1 MTVHMGGAEGAT
13 PRVAALTVYPLKSAA
28 GIAVDQLTLDDRGA
42 TGDRRWLLV
51 DGTGTAI
58 TARTC
63 HALLHV
69 TPRFATS
76 DRNGALLLDA
86 PRHTTFTA
94 VVPGA
99 DAQLR
104 TVQVWDDA
112 VGALDA
118 GDDAAEWCSD
128 AIGHACRLVYLDDD
142 AQRPLQQKY
151 AGPLPHE
158 SRRVA
163 FTDGAPLL
171 LLGLPAVRALN
182 DRLVAQGHTGMMD
195 RRRFR
200 ANVWLEHLEPHAEDQ
215 WSAVTIGDVPLGVG
229 SLCTRCVLT
238 TVDPG
243 SLEQGTEPLRSFNGY
258 RRTDDGVVFG
268 VNATH
273 ARTGTVRVGDTV
285 TVHARKPS

>member
-1 MTVHMGGAEGAT
+1 MTVHTDTAGREM

-28 GIAVDQLTLDDRGA
+28 GIAVEQLTLDDRGA
-42 TGDRRWLLV
+42 MGDRRWLLV
-51 DGTGTAI
+51 DGEGMAI

-69 TPRFATS
+69 VPRFATG

-86 PRHTTFTA
+86 PRHPTFTA

-99 DAQLR
+99 DAPQR

-112 VGALDA
+112 VAALDA
-118 GDDAAEWCSD
+118 GDEAADWCSD
-128 AIGHACRLVYLDDD
+128 AIGRACRLVYLDDES
-142 AQRPLQQKY
+142 QRPLRPKY
-151 AGPLPHE
+151 AGPLPYDA
-158 SRRVA
+158 RRVA

-171 LLGLPAVRALN
+171 LLGYPSVDALN
-182 DRLVAQGHTGMMD
+182 ARLVEQGHGETMD

-200 ANVWLEHLEPHAEDQ
+200 ANVWLDRLAPHGEDQ
-215 WSAVTIGDVPLGVG
+215 WSAVTIGDVPVGVG

-238 TVDPG
+238 TVDPD
-243 SLEQGTEPLRSFNGY
+243 SLEQGTEPLRTFSAY
-258 RRTDDGVVFG
+258 RRTADGVVFG

-273 ARTGTVRVGDTV
+273 ARTGVIRVGDV
-285 TVHARKPS
+285 VQVHATKA